1 LAGLRGGGAV
11 ITIALLDRLRYRAGI
26 FDVRGTLLELDPRYR
41 DIIHLKIIRDY
52 GRRSGNRYL
61 MSFDE
66 SDLQQLLG
74 MSPTKRA
81 QALERF
87 GIDQETFDQGWVSEE
102 AMAIRMKNSYI
113 QPDAQYLQRLKKLGV
128 KLGVVTSAV
137 KRAADVDI
145 GIIKGKIGSRIF
157 DEVVMASY
165 EPALSQKPD
174 PGSVIACMERL
185 SSRPEVTFGVG
196 NSGRDIE
203 AYKAAGIFDVL
214 IDRGDRGYDGPE
226 PSMRITSLG
235 DLPAFVV
242 ERGSLSRLLGRG

>member
-1 LAGLRGGGAV
+1 M
-11 ITIALLDRLRYRAGI
+11 IAIPLLDRLRYRAGI
-26 FDVRGTLLELDPRYR
+26 FDVRGTLLELDPRYKEVV
-41 DIIHLKIIRDY
+41 HLKIIRDY

-66 SDLQQLLG
+66 GDLQQLLG
-74 MSPTKRA
+74 MKPARRA
-81 QALERF
+81 EALERF
-87 GIDQETFDQGWVSEE
+87 GIDQETFDQGWVSED
-102 AMAIRMKNSYI
+102 AMAIRMKHSYI
-113 QPDAQYLQRLKKLGV
+113 QPDAAYLQRLRKLGV

-185 SSRPEVTFGVG
+185 SANPEVTFGVG
-196 NSGRDIE
+196 NSDRDIE
-203 AYKAAGIFDVL
+203 AYRAAGIFDIL
-214 IDRGDRGYDGPE
+214 IARGEVEYAGPE
-226 PSMRITSLG
+226 PSMRISSLG
-235 DLPAFVV
+235 DLVPFVV
-242 ERGSLSRLLGRG
+242 ERGSLSRLLRRG